1 MFEAGLDTLLSVL
14 RLGLC
19 VLAYF
24 VQYARIVRGG
34 YVRGFGAEGV
44 TRVVCKHQR
53 GGVVSKTMRR
63 DACIHRESDG
73 VALIWNSYV
82 TLIVN
87 CAFEA
92 VGILQTCWYFVEDGI
107 NPRACVFALTLGF

>member
-19 VLAYF
+19 VLGYF

-34 YVRGFGAEGV
+34 YVSGFGAEGV
-44 TRVVCKHQR
+44 TRGVCKDQHR
-53 GGVVSKTMRR
+53 GVVSKTMRL
-63 DACIHRESDG
+63 DACTHRESDG

-82 TLIVN
+82 SLIVN
-87 CAFEA
+87 CVFEA
-92 VGILQTCWYFVEDGI
+92 VGILQICWYW
-107 NPRACVFALTLGF
+107 C